1 MGSNLTKRNPEK
13 ITVDELDTP
22 FKITDVQETLDFD
35 ENTIIFHEDGSTVHV
50 IVDSAVDIKIDTA
63 VDVKV
68 DTAADAKVDSTVD
81 VKVDSDVDK
90 KVDSIV
96 DSAADVKIV
105 LTNPQ
110 GNEVSITESYN
121 KESATL
127 NTNELT
133 DGKRN
138 IKFPSVQNEASGSV
152 FQQSERK
159 DREGIIFLQRT
170 YLPKQPDDKFF
181 DLKNNLDSD
190 YFYKM
195 DTFPRGILTIINVKD
210 FMESSGMQKYPRSG
224 TDADAE
230 SLCNLFLEMG
240 FIVDRFDNPTSADV
254 VRILKNAANQNYSK
268 LSCCVVAVLTHG
280 NEGIIYCTDTCLK
293 IRDITKLFR
302 TINLAGKPK
311 LFFIQACQGSEY
323 MSSLDQVDG
332 PGSLP
337 QKSKKEKVLNLPSE
351 SDFLYAYSTVPGYFA
366 WRNARNG
373 SWFIQAVVSVFREN
387 AHKMDVL
394 RLLTRVNEKI
404 SQNKSVTCDANTDNK
419 RQIASAVSQLRK
431 DLFLMPIYG
440 PLKSLS
446 KNEQH

>member
-1 MGSNLTKRNPEK
+1 MGINLTKRNPEK
-13 ITVDELDTP
+13 NKVDELDTP
-22 FKITDVQETLDFD
+22 FKKHDVNETMDFD

-50 IVDSAVDIKIDTA
+50 VVDSA

-68 DTAADAKVDSTVD
+68 DTAGDAKVDSAVD
-81 VKVDSDVDK
+81 VKVDLEVDK
-90 KVDSIV
+90 KDYSTIDSV
-96 DSAADVKIV
+96 ADVKIV

-110 GNEVSITESYN
+110 GNEVSITENYN

-127 NTNELT
+127 KTNELT
-133 DGKRN
+133 DGKLN
-138 IKFPSVQNEASGSV
+138 IIFPSLQYEANGNV

-159 DREGIIFLQRT
+159 DREGIIFLLRR
-170 YLPKQPDDKFF
+170 YLPKQPDDKCS
-181 DLKNNLDSD
+181 DLKYKLDSD
-190 YFYKM
+190 YYYKM
-195 DTFPRGILTIINVKD
+195 NTFPRGILTIINVKD

-230 SLCNLFLEMG
+230 SLCNLFLEIG
-240 FIVDRFDNPTSADV
+240 FIVDRFDNPTSTDV
-254 VRILKNAANQNYSK
+254 LRILKNAANQDYSK
-268 LSCCVVAVLTHG
+268 MSCCVVAVLTHG
-280 NEGIIYCTDTCLK
+280 KEGIIYCTDTYLK
-293 IRDITKLFR
+293 IRDITRLFR
-302 TINLAGKPK
+302 TENLAGKPK
-311 LFFIQACQGSEY
+311 VFLIQACQGSEY

-373 SWFIQAVVSVFREN
+373 SWFIQAVVSVFRESV
-387 AHKMDVL
+387 HKMDVL

-431 DLFLMPIYG
+431 DLFFMPIYG
-440 PLKSLS
+440 PLKPLY
-446 KNEQH
+446 KNEHH